1 VVHKSQVVRILTFC
15 LGKASPDSYST
26 YKMKY
31 RVLLYYMYACV
42 DCTLRIGF
50 LDDDVLGCM
59 IVTFH
64 IIIRVLEVFT
74 FID

>member
-1 VVHKSQVVRILTFC
+1 
-15 LGKASPDSYST
+15 
-26 YKMKY
+26 MKY

-42 DCTLRIGF
+42 DCTFRIGF